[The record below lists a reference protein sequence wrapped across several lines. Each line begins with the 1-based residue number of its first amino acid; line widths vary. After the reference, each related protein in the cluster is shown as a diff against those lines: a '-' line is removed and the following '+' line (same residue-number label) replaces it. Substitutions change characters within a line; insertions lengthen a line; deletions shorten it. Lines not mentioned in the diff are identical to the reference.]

1 MTTTTI
7 TIAKAMPPAAA
18 PPAMIGISSF
28 ESKTSRYTD
37 LCNIIISHAIHQH
50 NFLSHNVFRST
61 MTKQQKKYSYI
72 PNLRTKEARF
82 YVK

>member
-28 ESKTSRYTD
+28 ESKTSRYTY
-37 LCNIIISHAIHQH
+37 LCNIFFFTCDTSTQ
-50 NFLSHNVFRST
+50 FLLHNVFRST
-61 MTKQQKKYSYI
+61 MTKQQKYSYI
-72 PNLRTKEARF
+72 PNLRTIEARF